1 MDLTSAAGSLF
12 AAFGLSG
19 AAGLNAWIPLFAAG
33 LLERLG
39 AIDLAAP
46 YDHLGSNLVLIVTG
60 VCLLVD
66 LVGDKIPGVDHVLHV
81 AGTAIHPIAGALVFA
96 GQAGIGT
103 DVPSIVSLLL
113 GAGVAGGLHGVRASA
128 RPLVTGGTLGL
139 GNPFVSAGEDVA
151 SATLTVLAFVVPLL
165 AALLVLALAVLSL
178 RVLRRRRGRRAA

>member
-33 LLERLG
+33 LLERVG

-46 YDHLGSNLVLIVTG
+46 YDHLGSNLVLVVTG

-96 GQAGIGT
+96 GQAGVGT
-103 DVPSIVSLLL
+103 DVPSIASLLI
-113 GAGVAGGLHGVRASA
+113 GACVAGGLHGVRASA
-128 RPLVTGGTLGL
+128 RPLVTGATLGV

-151 SATLTVLAFVVPLL
+151 SVTLTALAFLVPLL
-165 AALLVLALAVLSL
+165 AALLVLALAVLTV
-178 RVLRRRRGRRAA
+178 RVLRRRGRRAA